1 MTAMRNN
8 KRPAYFSSVQPVL
21 IHPSKKISTGITVQM
36 QDSRCGDAMGA
47 GTLSTQQQSKQQE
60 QKVHGNKKSD

>member
-1 MTAMRNN
+1 VGGEMG
-8 KRPAYFSSVQPVL
+8 KVVKYIFP
-21 IHPSKKISTGITVQM
+21 IEM
-36 QDSRCGDAMGA
+36 QDSRCDDAMGA